1 MRIEVVNGYVCRNCS
16 DVDLAKRGVD
26 PAHPKDGPNGAY
38 KADAA
43 GKADRGPAVRLDGA
57 VAEAAAASPTTQVQ
71 PAPYVPGALAD
82 LKA

>member
-1 MRIEVVNGYVCRNCS
+1 MRLEVVNGYVCRNCS

-38 KADAA
+38 KAETTP
-43 GKADRGPAVRLDGA
+43 ADRGPAVRLDGA
-57 VAEAAAASPTTQVQ
+57 LAEAAAASPSTRIQ